1 MTSARPTSPSDHARG
16 ASGVGGVRDARIA
29 RSAWLLGALAL
40 GFYLA
45 YIGWFLWLRGAVL

>member
-1 MTSARPTSPSDHARG
+1 MTSVRPSSPPDHARDANG
-16 ASGVGGVRDARIA
+16 PGGPRGARIA

-45 YIGWFLWLRGAVL
+45 YIGWFLWLRGGVL